1 MSQEIESKTKMTD
14 CPDPEDYSL
23 CSHFIDAFGIIGKKW
38 NGLIISSLC
47 DTNAMRFKDL
57 ARCISKCSDRVL
69 VERLKEL
76 EKDGIV
82 NRTVDKK
89 SGIIS
94 YTLTQR
100 APIYNL
106 FLNKSITG
114 LINGLKGN

>member
-1 MSQEIESKTKMTD
+1 M
-14 CPDPEDYSL
+14 
-23 CSHFIDAFGIIGKKW
+23 
-38 NGLIISSLC
+38 C

-82 NRTVDKK
+82 NRTVDEK

-94 YTLTQR
+94 YTLTQKGADLQPVFEQVHNFPASLILLR
-100 APIYNL
+100 HSFFDKIVICCHSYIV
-106 FLNKSITG
+106 FDF
-114 LINGLKGN
+114 LINNHQSIM